1 MMRARAVIERD
12 IRKFMRNPV
21 IMIMAVV
28 MPLFYLIIL
37 GNSFQGKLKG
47 LPLAVVNM
55 DSGAYGRK
63 VTEALGALSKGPKTV
78 KLFWLSDQ
86 GEAVAG
92 VREGKYKGALI
103 VPPDFTRRID
113 EKTGPE
119 VGLFLDNTDQISSG
133 TLTDA
138 VTQAVASVTVPFVAI
153 RPDRSQINTRRV
165 ELYRLVDYDQTLV
178 PGVVVMAIFMGTMIT
193 GVFNLVMD
201 RFLGVDE
208 AILMTPITKADIV
221 VGLIFSGF
229 IITLAMAL
237 MVLTASA
244 LLTGLPITDTFLG
257 AAGVLAV
264 LTLTTLGLL
273 SMMFLMLGRANHP
286 RIVGVFSGFMN
297 VMFFFPSGA
306 VYPVESFPGWLRAF
320 SKVNPE
326 YYAVHALK
334 SILFKGSHI
343 SVIYGDLVFLLLF
356 TAVMMTLA
364 VLTFKRTM

>member
-21 IMIMAVV
+21 IMVMAVV
-28 MPLFYLIIL
+28 MPLAYLVIL

-55 DSGAYGRK
+55 DSGEYGRR
-63 VTEALGALSKGPKTV
+63 VAEAIKAVSIGPKTV
-78 KLFWLSDQ
+78 RLVWLSDQ
-86 GEAVAG
+86 GDAVEG
-92 VREGKYKGALI
+92 VRDGRFKGALI
-103 VPPDFTRRID
+103 VPPDFTRRI
-113 EKTGPE
+113 EAKTGPE
-119 VGLFLDNTDQISSG
+119 VGLFVDNTDQISSG
-133 TLTDA
+133 SLTDA
-138 VTQAVASVTVPFVAI
+138 VTQAVASVNAPFVAI
-153 RPDRSQINTRRV
+153 RPDRSQISTRRV

-221 VGLIFSGF
+221 VGLIVSGF
-229 IITLAMAL
+229 IITLGMAI

-244 LLTGLPITDTFLG
+244 FITGLPVTRTFLG
-257 AAGVLAV
+257 SAGVFAV
-264 LTLTTLGLL
+264 LSLTTLGLL

-297 VMFFFPSGA
+297 VIFFFPSGA
-306 VYPVESFPGWLRAF
+306 VYPIESFPGWLRTFA
-320 SKVNPE
+320 KVNPE
-326 YYAVHALK
+326 FYAVHALK
-334 SILFKGSHI
+334 SLLFKGSHI
-343 SVIYGDLVFLLLF
+343 SVIYGDLTFLLLF

-364 VLTFKRTM
+364 VITFKRTM